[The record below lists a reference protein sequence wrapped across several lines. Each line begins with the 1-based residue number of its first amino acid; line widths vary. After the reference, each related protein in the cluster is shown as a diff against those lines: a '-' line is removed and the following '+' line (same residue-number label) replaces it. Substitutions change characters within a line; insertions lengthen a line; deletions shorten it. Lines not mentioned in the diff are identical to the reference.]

1 MGIRMATAA
10 DTAALLAIYGQYIDT
25 SITFEYTLP
34 TEAEF
39 AARITGILE
48 IYPYLVWEED
58 GQILGYAYAHRHM
71 ERAAYQW
78 NAELSV
84 YLDRAV
90 RRRGLG
96 QRVSGALMELL
107 TMQGVLTAHALV
119 TSPNPASQAL
129 HTAMGFRLLAVQDR
143 AGYKNGDWHDVLWYV
158 RELSPRGASPLP
170 PVPLDTLQRPQVEAV
185 LADFSGP
192 LERP

>member
-1 MGIRMATAA
+1 MILRFVTPQ
-10 DTAALLAIYGQYIDT
+10 DCPALLDIYAQYIDT
-25 SITFEYTLP
+25 GVTFEYDLP
-34 TEAEF
+34 TREEF
-39 AARITGILE
+39 TARISGICRD
-48 IYPYLVWEED
+48 YPYLVCQEGD
-58 GQILGYAYAHRHM
+58 RVLGYAYAHRVW

-96 QRVSGALMELL
+96 QRLYGALMELL

-170 PVPLDTLQRPQVEAV
+170 PVPLDTLPLPRVEAV

>member
-10 DTAALLAIYGQYIDT
+10 DAAELLAIYGQYIDT

-34 TEAEF
+34 TLAEF
-39 AARITGILE
+39 TDRITGILGE
-48 IYPYLVWEED
+48 YPYLVWEED
-58 GQILGYAYAHRHM
+58 GRILGYAYAHRHM

-84 YLDRAV
+84 YLDCSA

-96 QRVSGALMELL
+96 RRLYGALMELL

-129 HTAMGFRLLAVQDR
+129 HEAMGFSLLAVHR
-143 AGYKNGDWHDVLWYV
+143 LAGFKAGAWHDVLWYEKV
-158 RELSPRGASPLP
+158 LSPRAPDPVP
-170 PVPLDTLQRPQVEAV
+170 PVPCSALPKERVEAV
-185 LADFSGP
+185 LEAFSAP
-192 LERP
+192 L